1 MTAQSS
7 PKEEFLFSALSPTHT
22 LPDAQKKGRRM
33 SFLYDSHLLCMNLL
47 FSAVCEILPFSRSKS
62 LFLRCKFLLQI
73 FYCSFLFF
81 RIKPHHR
88 HVHHVRHQDDRDCQ
102 VCQDAVH
109 LLDQRQQTSAARIW
123 VRLILPAVSVLLLR
137 SARPAWIRLT
147 MAATMLTAVDTAP
160 RMISTEISGVM
171 NLLPTP
177 C

>member
-1 MTAQSS
+1 MHRPNARNYYQKQKSNYKRYVYPDRICSLIDLVFQSAVNLHISRCIFHLLPLPWNINIRFLILFAVYHILTAQSS

-81 RIKPHHR
+81 RIKPHHH
-88 HVHHVRHQDDRDCQ
+88 HVHYVRR
-102 VCQDAVH
+102 
-109 LLDQRQQTSAARIW
+109 R
-123 VRLILPAVSVLLLR
+123 
-137 SARPAWIRLT
+137 
-147 MAATMLTAVDTAP
+147 
-160 RMISTEISGVM
+160 E
-171 NLLPTP
+171 
-177 C
+177 